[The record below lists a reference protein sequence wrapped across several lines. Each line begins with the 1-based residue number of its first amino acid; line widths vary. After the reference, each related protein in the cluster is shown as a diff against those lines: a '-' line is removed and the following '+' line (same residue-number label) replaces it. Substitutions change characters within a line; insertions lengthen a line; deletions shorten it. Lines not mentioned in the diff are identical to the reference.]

1 MEKKLIQLFR
11 VFVEKALIPQVKK
24 FDGSVVEWSKF
35 SNMISCESVNYN
47 ELQIYVDSLPSSI
60 PSVSSYDKQSIQNK
74 KK

>member
-11 VFVEKALIPQVKK
+11 VFVEKALIPQIKK

-35 SNMISCESVNYN
+35 SNLISCESVNYN

-60 PSVSSYDKQSIQNK
+60 ASYDKQSAQNK